1 MGCLEHALACP
12 RPSQREK
19 SKETSQQNLQGPAE
33 RGPSEGFS
41 AFHLLL
47 LLPTASPQF
56 TLPFQKCLVGS
67 RPTGVGGKIGI
78 EKKEMRL
85 SNTTL
90 RQAEVLPVQQQFVLS
105 SLGQCLR
112 GARALVLNLL
122 LEVTQ
127 GERRLRIIQT
137 SRTLKRHF

>member
-1 MGCLEHALACP
+1 MEGACGGCKTSLGKMQTALPLCLAKGMQIHVP
-12 RPSQREK
+12 RCSQGLFDR
-19 SKETSQQNLQGPAE
+19 
-33 RGPSEGFS
+33 
-41 AFHLLL
+41 
-47 LLPTASPQF
+47 
-56 TLPFQKCLVGS
+56 S

-85 SNTTL
+85 SNTTP

-122 LEVTQ
+122 VEVTQ